1 MNMQEIRA
9 IAKQLEIKSSG
20 LSKAELVKRI
30 QLGEGNIDC
39 YATTGASTCDQ
50 TECLWRKDCL
60 SATRE

>member
-39 YATTGASTCDQ
+39 YAMPGAGNCDQ

-60 SATRE
+60 SAARE